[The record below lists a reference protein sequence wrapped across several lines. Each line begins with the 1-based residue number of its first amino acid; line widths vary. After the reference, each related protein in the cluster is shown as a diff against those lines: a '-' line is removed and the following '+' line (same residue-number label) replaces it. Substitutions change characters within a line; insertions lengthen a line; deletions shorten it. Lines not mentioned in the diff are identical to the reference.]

1 MQIGSR
7 LAELRKKNRYTQKEL
22 AEKLNISQQIV
33 SNIERGQT
41 EPDIDFLKG
50 AADLYNI
57 SLDQLVGREF
67 IRTEIDSV
75 ERKIMSVIE
84 KMDDKGKE
92 LSLGL
97 INKVIQHRGNSDCN

>member
-7 LAELRKKNRYTQKEL
+7 LAELRKKNNYTQKEL

-41 EPDIDFLKG
+41 EPDINFLKG

-67 IRTEIDSV
+67 SGGEIDSV
-75 ERKIMSVIE
+75 ERKIMSAIE

-97 INKVIQHRGNSDCN
+97 VNQLIQHRGNNDGN